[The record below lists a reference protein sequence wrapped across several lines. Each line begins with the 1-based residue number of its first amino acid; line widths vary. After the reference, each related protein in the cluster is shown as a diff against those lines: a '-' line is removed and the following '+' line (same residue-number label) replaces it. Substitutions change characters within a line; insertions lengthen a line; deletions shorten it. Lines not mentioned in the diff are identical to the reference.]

1 VGTPATLVARA
12 GGAARGKLRPMIKHR
27 RLIAILSCVTALGV
41 TGTAA
46 AGAADGAT
54 DIKVTA
60 APTLT
65 PGQKAP
71 FDAAGVRSIR
81 RGKPIPAGYRLIGQ
95 QVEITR
101 GAKSA
106 GAALTFRCPSGK
118 TLRTFGIVGNAGFS
132 AVNRDYPGHR
142 QTQVVSFAPPTLDH
156 AVGTVY
162 AVCR

>member
-1 VGTPATLVARA
+1 
-12 GGAARGKLRPMIKHR
+12 MIKHR
-27 RLIAILSCVTALGV
+27 RLIATLSCVTALG
-41 TGTAA
+41 A
-46 AGAADGAT
+46 AGAAVAADGAT

-65 PGQKAP
+65 AGQRAP
-71 FDAAGVRSIR
+71 FDAPGVRSIR

-95 QVEITR
+95 QVDITR

-106 GAALTFRCPSGK
+106 GAALTFRCPQGK
-118 TLRTFGIVGNAGFS
+118 RLRTFGLVGNAGFS
-132 AVNRDYPGHR
+132 AVSRNYPGHR
-142 QTQVVSFAPPTLDH
+142 QTTIVSFAPPTLDH

>member
-1 VGTPATLVARA
+1 ML
-12 GGAARGKLRPMIKHR
+12 KHR
-27 RLIAILSCVTALGV
+27 RLIAVLGCVTALGA
-41 TGTAA
+41 TGA
-46 AGAADGAT
+46 AGAAVAADGAT

-65 PGQKAP
+65 PGRTAP

-95 QVEITR
+95 QVDITR

-106 GAALTFRCPSGK
+106 GAALTFRCPQGK

-132 AVNRDYPGHR
+132 ATNPNYPGHR
-142 QTQVVSFAPPTLDH
+142 QTTIVSFAPPTLDH
-156 AVGTVY
+156 ATGTVY